1 MKSIRQYSVEQ
12 MQIILLNI
20 EQLTQIFTKNGA
32 ISVLKSAAWICG
44 EFSNNLNN
52 PVELFKLMLADN
64 PGLNDDILAVFLQNG
79 LKIFATG
86 VRNFENEN
94 VEFYDCAI
102 EIYKGYLS
110 HANVEVQ
117 ERANIGLQCIL
128 QMKEIILTKPESDF
142 QFLFEG
148 KFEKFHL
155 YALIFLFRRIETCGS
170 KSTKEG
176 SDTGRTKS

>member
-1 MKSIRQYSVEQ
+1 MTVRVKSIRQYSVEQ

-44 EFSNNLNN
+44 EFSSNLND
-52 PVELFKLMLADN
+52 PIQLFKLMLADN
-64 PGLNDDILAVFLQNG
+64 QSLNDDILAVFLQNG

-86 VRNFENEN
+86 VRLENESAN

-117 ERANIGLQCIL
+117 ERANIGLQCIS
-128 QMKEIILTKPESDF
+128 QMKEIILAKPESDF

-148 KFEKFHL
+148 EGC
-155 YALIFLFRRIETCGS
+155 LFRFNA
-170 KSTKEG
+170 
-176 SDTGRTKS
+176 

>member
-1 MKSIRQYSVEQ
+1 MTVRVKSIRQYSVEQ

-44 EFSNNLNN
+44 EFSSNLND
-52 PVELFKLMLADN
+52 PIQLFKLMLADN
-64 PGLNDDILAVFLQNG
+64 QSLNDDILAVFLQNG

-86 VRNFENEN
+86 VRLENESAN

-148 KFEKFHL
+148 EGC
-155 YALIFLFRRIETCGS
+155 LFRVERVNS
-170 KSTKEG
+170 F
-176 SDTGRTKS
+176 

>member
-32 ISVLKSAAWICG
+32 IAVLKSAAWICG
-44 EFSNNLNN
+44 EFATNLND
-52 PVELFKLMLADN
+52 PVELFKLMLSGN
-64 PGLNDDILAVFLQNG
+64 HGLNDDILAVFLQNG

-86 VRNFENEN
+86 VSQSEA
-94 VEFYDCAI
+94 EFYDEAI
-102 EIYKGYLS
+102 DIYKGYLS
-110 HANVEVQ
+110 HGSVEVQ

-148 KFEKFHL
+148 
-155 YALIFLFRRIETCGS
+155 
-170 KSTKEG
+170 
-176 SDTGRTKS
+176 

>member
-1 MKSIRQYSVEQ
+1 
-12 MQIILLNI
+12 
-20 EQLTQIFTKNGA
+20 
-32 ISVLKSAAWICG
+32 
-44 EFSNNLNN
+44 
-52 PVELFKLMLADN
+52 MLADN

-86 VRNFENEN
+86 VRSFENES

-102 EIYKGYLS
+102 DIYKGYLS

-128 QMKEIILTKPESDF
+128 QMKEIVLTKPESDF

-148 KFEKFHL
+148 EFE
-155 YALIFLFRRIETCGS
+155 LINIYFLIMLFRRIETCGS

-176 SDTGRTKS
+176 SNTSRTKS

>member
-1 MKSIRQYSVEQ
+1 MTVRVKSIRQYSVEQ

-44 EFSNNLNN
+44 EFSSNLND
-52 PVELFKLMLADN
+52 PIQLFKLMLADN
-64 PGLNDDILAVFLQNG
+64 QSLNDDILAVFLQNG

-86 VRNFENEN
+86 VRLENESAN

-148 KFEKFHL
+148 EGC
-155 YALIFLFRRIETCGS
+155 LFRFERVNS
-170 KSTKEG
+170 F
-176 SDTGRTKS
+176 